1 MELTSKNL
9 LNIIKAHGAV
19 YETHLLKT
27 FGTTEKVEDSLNI
40 VREAVKLMRLK
51 LIDLEFD
58 DKGNRIYTI
67 INRTIN

>member
-9 LNIIKAHGAV
+9 LNIVKAHGAV

-27 FGTTEKVEDSLNI
+27 FGTTENVEDSLNI

-58 DKGNRIYTI
+58 RSEERRVGKEC
-67 INRTIN
+67 